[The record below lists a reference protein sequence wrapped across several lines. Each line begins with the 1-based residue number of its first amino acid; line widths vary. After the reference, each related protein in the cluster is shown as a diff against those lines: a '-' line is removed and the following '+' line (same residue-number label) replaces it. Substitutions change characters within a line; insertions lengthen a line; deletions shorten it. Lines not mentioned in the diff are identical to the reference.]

1 MKVVQISA
9 FSGWGCTGRI
19 AYGIDRALVAAGH
32 ESVIA
37 WGRKNTAPQNVH
49 TIQIGNVIDQA
60 VHGLYARLTD
70 HAGFGSKI
78 VTKKFLKELDTI
90 NPDIIHLQIMH
101 GYYINLEL
109 LFQYIKEK
117 NIPVVWTF
125 HDGWAF
131 TGHCPCY
138 CYNLCDKWK
147 EQCCDCNRSKYH
159 PVSWFIDDSR
169 KNYLRKMNAF
179 TGVSNMTIVTP
190 SRWFASKVKESFF
203 KEYPVQ
209 VIHNGINVADFK
221 PMQGNTK
228 EKYDLQNKKI
238 ILGVSSTWT
247 KEKGIDDFAELANM
261 VSEEYQIILVGLQ
274 PKQMEQ
280 LPDSIIKIG
289 HTDSV
294 QELAMLYTDADV
306 FVNATYEDNY
316 PTSNLEAIAC
326 GTPVIT
332 YDVDGSIESV
342 QESSMGKIVEP
353 GNIKALY
360 QAIQEVTNISEEY
373 KNRGLV
379 IDQQLCYQEY
389 VELYEEIYQN
399 RYGR

>member
-1 MKVVQISA
+1 MKVLQISA

-37 WGRKNTAPQNVH
+37 WGRKNTAPAEVN
-49 TIQIGNVIDQA
+49 TIQIGNKLDQA
-60 VHGLYARLTD
+60 IHGLYARLTD
-70 HAGFGSKI
+70 HAGFGSVR
-78 VTKKFLKELDTI
+78 VTKKFLKQLDKI

-138 CYNLCDKWK
+138 CYNSCDKWK
-147 EQCCDCNRSKYH
+147 EQCHDCERTKYH
-159 PVSWFIDDSR
+159 PVSWFIDDSK
-169 KNYLRKMNAF
+169 KNYFRKKHAF
-179 TGVSNMTIVTP
+179 TGVNNMTIVTP
-190 SRWFASKVKESFF
+190 SHWMASKVKESFF

-221 PMQGNTK
+221 PTPGNTR
-228 EKYDLQNKKI
+228 EKYGLQNKKI

-247 KEKGIDDFAELANM
+247 KEKGIEDFAKLADM
-261 VSEEYQIILVGLQ
+261 MSQEYQIVLVGLNQ
-274 PKQMEQ
+274 KQMQQ
-280 LPDSIIKIG
+280 LPSSIIKIG
-289 HTDSV
+289 HTDSI

-332 YDVDGSIESV
+332 YNTDGSIESV
-342 QESSMGKIVEP
+342 QESRMGEIVEQ
-353 GNIKALY
+353 GNVDKLY
-360 QAIQEVTNISEEY
+360 QTIQKLTHPSVQWRNQ
-373 KNRGLV
+373 GLV
-379 IDQQLCYQEY
+379 LNQKLCYQEY
-389 VELYEEIYQN
+389 VTLYEKIIKAS
-399 RYGR
+399 

>member
-1 MKVVQISA
+1 MKVLQISA

-37 WGRKNTAPQNVH
+37 WGRRNTAPEEVC
-49 TIQIGNVIDQA
+49 TIQIGNKIDQA

-70 HAGFGSKI
+70 HAGFGSVRI
-78 VTKKFLKELDTI
+78 TKKFLKELDRI
-90 NPDIIHLQIMH
+90 QPDIIHLQIMH

-138 CYNLCDKWK
+138 CYNSCDKWK
-147 EQCCDCNRSKYH
+147 EQCQDCERTKYH
-159 PVSWFIDDSR
+159 PVSWFIDDSKENYNR
-169 KNYLRKMNAF
+169 KKNAF
-179 TGVSNMTIVTP
+179 TGVQNMTVVTP
-190 SRWFASKVKESFF
+190 SRWLVSKVKESFF
-203 KEYPVQ
+203 KEYPVR
-209 VIHNGINVADFK
+209 VIHNGINVTDFK
-221 PMQGNTK
+221 PTPGKTR
-228 EKYDLQNKKI
+228 EKYGLRDKKI

-247 KEKGIDDFAELANM
+247 KEKGIEDFAKLANM
-261 VSEEYQIILVGLQ
+261 ISEEYQIILVGLSQ
-274 PKQMEQ
+274 KQMEQ
-280 LPDSIIKIG
+280 LPDSIIKIA

-294 QELAMLYTDADV
+294 KELAMLYTDADV

-332 YDVDGSIESV
+332 YDTNGSVESV
-342 QESSMGKIVEP
+342 QESGMGRIVEP
-353 GNIKALY
+353 GNVEKLY
-360 QAIQEVTNISEEY
+360 ETIQEVTHEMETFVNQ
-373 KNRGLV
+373 GLV
-379 IDQQLCYQEY
+379 INQQLCYQEY
-389 VELYEEIYQN
+389 VKLYEKIYQ
-399 RYGR
+399 GK